1 MLWVHSRTFSLTLEE
16 EVRKGFLDPKD
27 KDEPGEDDGVEL
39 SLLSSIIYCWFTILK
54 TLMLKFL
61 LLN

>member
-16 EVRKGFLDPKD
+16 KVRKGFLGSKD
-27 KDEPGEDDGVEL
+27 KDEPGEDDGLEL
-39 SLLSSIIYCWFTILK
+39 NLLSSIIYCWFTILK
-54 TLMLKFL
+54 TLILKFL